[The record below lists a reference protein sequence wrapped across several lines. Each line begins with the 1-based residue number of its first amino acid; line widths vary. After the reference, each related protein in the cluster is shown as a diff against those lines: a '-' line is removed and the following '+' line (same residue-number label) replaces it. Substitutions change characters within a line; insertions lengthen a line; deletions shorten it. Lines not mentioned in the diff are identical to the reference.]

1 MQYGINDLS
10 PNLSKLSFM
19 WWTRL
24 FKRTNTPTPITCP
37 RCLGKGHVDEEDIIR
52 LNRQG
57 KWRPGVCAYCSG
69 SGKVSNEVLSRVPVD
84 ARHLTTNLP
93 ESVRDA
99 IINDPKR
106 DDCPVSE
113 RSRLWLENA
122 FLSLLSFFGKE
133 NTQQRRVLTP
143 HHSDFPIQYSGTEES
158 AHDTMKIVATQMEVP
173 CDSIQLCFYD
183 DQVREVSTG
192 SPFGGKIYLESR
204 KEDQIAS
211 GVYLGQAENR
221 KYELWLNRKNLSEP
235 ENLVATL
242 AHEIG
247 HIKLLGENR
256 IKENDEQ
263 LTDLTMVIFGLGIF
277 GANAAF
283 KTTQTLES
291 YSWSSHGY
299 LSQMEWG
306 YALAL
311 FAHLRRE
318 QSPKWINHLTPNVKS
333 DFLLGQ
339 QFILANPDTIFKEP

>member
-1 MQYGINDLS
+1 
-10 PNLSKLSFM
+10 M

-24 FKRTNTPTPITCP
+24 FKRTNTSTAITCP
-37 RCLGKGHVDEEDIIR
+37 RCLGKGHVDEDDIIR

-57 KWRPGVCAYCSG
+57 KWRPGACAYCSG
-69 SGKVSNEVLSRVPVD
+69 SGKVDNELLSRVPAD
-84 ARHLTTNLP
+84 ARYLTTNLP

-99 IINDPKR
+99 IINNPKR

-122 FLSLLSFFGKE
+122 FLLLLIFFGKE
-133 NTQQRRVLTP
+133 NTQQRPVLTP
-143 HHSDFPIQYSGTEES
+143 HHSDFPIQYGGTEET
-158 AHDTMKIVATQMEVP
+158 AFDTMKIVAAQMEVP
-173 CDSIQLCFYD
+173 FDSIQLAFYD
-183 DQVREVSTG
+183 DEMREVSTG
-192 SPFGGKIYLESR
+192 SPFGGKIYLGAL

-211 GVYLGQAENR
+211 GVYLGQTEDG

-235 ENLVATL
+235 ESLVATL
-242 AHEIG
+242 AHEIA

-256 IKENDEQ
+256 IKENNEP

-277 GANAAF
+277 GANVAF
-283 KTTQTLES
+283 KTTQTFES
-291 YSWSSHGY
+291 YGWSSGGY

-311 FAHLRRE
+311 FAHLRQE
-318 QSPKWINHLTPNVKS
+318 QSPKWINHLTTNVKS

-339 QFILANPDTIFKEP
+339 QFILANPDAVFKEL